1 MMRHSVTGK
10 FRGHVSTGGGAVVCT
25 SVVACSAGPGWPR
38 GKGGRRPVRRG
49 RSHGAPAP
57 VNRKSSFDDA
67 AMGRG
72 PAGGETRRA
81 GQPRECAGNR
91 TLALAG
97 RPVSSTVVAAQG

>member
-1 MMRHSVTGK
+1 MQ
-10 FRGHVSTGGGAVVCT
+10 C
-25 SVVACSAGPGWPR
+25 GPGMATWER
-38 GKGGRRPVRRG
+38 GASSRAEGPQPQ
-49 RSHGAPAP
+49 GAPAP